1 MLGYRRVARFLYS
14 RGSAEGTR
22 VTLEKVF
29 TFCVTGFQVLYNS
42 FMDQTQND
50 RFTID
55 DYAYALAQLTD
66 DCEFEWVR
74 QVTGL
79 SYDEC
84 DKIMQIAYAA
94 QQKVWS

>member
-1 MLGYRRVARFLYS
+1 M
-14 RGSAEGTR
+14 
-22 VTLEKVF
+22 TLEKVF
-29 TFCVTGFQVLYNS
+29 TSCVTGFQVLYNS

-94 QQKVWS
+94 QQRTWK

>member
-1 MLGYRRVARFLYS
+1 M
-14 RGSAEGTR
+14 
-22 VTLEKVF
+22 TLEKVF
-29 TFCVTGFQVLYNS
+29 TSCVTGFQVLYNS

-74 QVTGL
+74 RATGL

-84 DKIMQIAYAA
+84 YKIMEIAYAA
-94 QQKVWS
+94 QQRTWK

>member
-1 MLGYRRVARFLYS
+1 M
-14 RGSAEGTR
+14 T
-22 VTLEKVF
+22 KI
-29 TFCVTGFQVLYNS
+29 
-42 FMDQTQND
+42 DPND

-94 QQKVWS
+94 QQRSWK